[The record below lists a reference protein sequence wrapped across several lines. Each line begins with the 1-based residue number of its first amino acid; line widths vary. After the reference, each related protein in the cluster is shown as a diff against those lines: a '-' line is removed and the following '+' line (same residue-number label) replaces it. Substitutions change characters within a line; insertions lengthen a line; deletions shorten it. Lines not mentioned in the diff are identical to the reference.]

1 MGLDFC
7 AIDFETANSERG
19 SPCAVGL
26 VRVESG
32 FEVAAHRWL
41 MRPPEP
47 VEHFD
52 AFNVRLHGIDASQ
65 VDGEPRFAER
75 LPDILEFGRGLPF
88 VAHNAA
94 FDMGVIREACR
105 WSDMDRW
112 PPLTYFC
119 TLAVSRKTWPELASY
134 SLPWAVDAA
143 GGSLPDHHEPL
154 ADARAAAM
162 VLAASAKHFS
172 AASVEDLAERANLLL
187 GSMDGVE
194 WSGSVARD
202 VSLSVPGANPDA
214 DPGHP
219 FYGREVAFTGALFS
233 MKRAEAQAWVAALG
247 GQPAA
252 NVTKETNI
260 LVTGY
265 QDPGQLTHGLALS
278 RKAQKAADL
287 KAKGQEIEIVPED
300 DFVRMLRV

>member
-26 VRVESG
+26 IRVEG
-32 FEVAAHRWL
+32 GYEVAARRWL

-75 LPDILEFGRGLPF
+75 LPDILEFGIGLPF

-105 WSDMDRW
+105 WSDLDEW

-119 TLAVSRKTWPELASY
+119 TLAVSRRTWPDLPSY

-143 GGSLPDHHEPL
+143 GGSLRDHHEPL
-154 ADARAAAM
+154 SDARAAAE
-162 VLAASAKHFS
+162 VLIASAKHFS
-172 AASVEDLAERANLLL
+172 ARSVEDLADKANLLL

-194 WSGSVARD
+194 WSGSVARQ
-202 VSLSVPGANPDA
+202 VSQASPGTNEDA
-214 DPGHP
+214 DPSHP
-219 FYGREVAFTGALFS
+219 FYDREVAFTGALFS
-233 MKRAEAQAWVAALG
+233 MKRADAQAWVAVLG
-247 GQPAA
+247 GQPGA
-252 NVTKETNI
+252 NVTKTTNI

-278 RKAQKAADL
+278 RKVQKAADL

-300 DFVRMLRV
+300 DFVRMLRT